1 MAIMT
6 AQSTLRLNQPVS
18 QTTFVML
25 FRKQYTVVQVLH
37 FEDELQTNLHAHC
50 SQNTQKHVLRK

>member
-37 FEDELQTNLHAHC
+37 FED
-50 SQNTQKHVLRK
+50 